1 MAMSYNSS
9 KIGTK
14 WKQVGRKIP
23 FKGSFLFLITIMQLC
38 TVTIENREILDLF
51 GLDMAICQNNPQ
63 VDTGSVDY
71 LHLPVLFVDFIREL
85 FAALSHYSHS
95 GFLVVISGFML
106 ASCRKTIASCLRVV
120 GVKTHFSLF
129 HRFLS
134 RYVWESKDLV
144 VSLFELI
151 VNLKR

>member
-1 MAMSYNSS
+1 MAMSSNSC

-14 WKQVGRKIP
+14 WKQGGCKIP
-23 FKGSFLFLITIMQLC
+23 LRELFIFLITIMQLC
-38 TVTIENREILDLF
+38 TVIVENREMLTLF
-51 GLDMAICQNNPQ
+51 GLDRAICQNNPQ
-63 VDTGSVDY
+63 VDTSSIDY

-106 ASCRKTIASCLRVV
+106 ASCRKTIASCLRLV
-120 GVKTHFSLF
+120 GAKTHFSLF

-134 RYVWESKDLV
+134 RYVWESKDLAI
-144 VSLFELI
+144 SLFELI